1 MRITVIASLIFW
13 AFLLLVTAPIVVFFG
28 PSLEERFFPVLG
40 EQIVTITREG
50 NTITFS
56 NVVHKLRDCRVVEVT
71 YSISRQRGDIVDRA
85 PIAVRNMT
93 ALGPDGTATYP
104 PGKIGTGPFVATI
117 PDLFPDATSI
127 EGLIVYDCH
136 GDLLWHTNQVFGP
149 FPIPPA

>member
-1 MRITVIASLIFW
+1 MRIFGTSVLFWFVAAVIA
-13 AFLLLVTAPIVVFFG
+13 APFAVWFG
-28 PSLEERFFPVLG
+28 PTIEERFFPVLG
-40 EQIVTITREG
+40 EQVVTVKRDG
-50 NTITFS
+50 NTIIFT
-56 NVVHKLRDCRVVEVT
+56 NVVEKLRACRVVEVT

-93 ALGPDGTATYP
+93 SLGPDGTATYP
-104 PGKIGTGPFVATI
+104 PGRIGTGPFVAVI